1 VQPTL
6 ETERLL
12 LRPFM
17 AHDAADVQRLAGHR
31 AIADTT
37 LNIPHPYKDGVAE
50 DWIATHASSFA
61 SGTFANFAITRRY
74 GGDLIGA
81 IGLAIERR
89 FDRAE
94 LGYWVGVPYWGRG
107 YCTEAAR
114 AVVAYGFST
123 LDLNRIHATHL
134 ARNPASGRVMQKLGM
149 THEGIARGHVLKW
162 GIYEDLVLYGLLKET
177 WLSRRSH
184 GPDALRRHD
193 A

>member
-12 LRPFM
+12 LRPFT
-17 AHDAADVQRLAGHR
+17 AHDAADVQRLAGVR

-50 DWIATHASSFA
+50 DWIATHASSFE
-61 SGTFANFAITRRY
+61 SGTFANFAITQRD
-74 GGDLIGA
+74 GGDLVGA

-94 LGYWVGVPYWGRG
+94 IGYWIGVPYWRRG
-107 YCTEAAR
+107 YCTEAAG

-123 LDLNRIHATHL
+123 LGLNRIHANHL

-149 THEGIARGHVLKW
+149 MHEGIARGHVLKW

-177 WLSRRSH
+177 WLARGPHGAGASRRH
-184 GPDALRRHD
+184 GA
-193 A
+193 